1 MANNYWMIVQT
12 EENYKITS
20 DRGFDLVG
28 LTKRQRKRAQRI
40 EPEDRLLLYLGYEK
54 MGSDCLYRIR
64 MF

>member
-40 EPEDRLLLYLGYEK
+40 EPEDRLLFYISGVKKWVET
-54 MGSDCLYRIR
+54 S
-64 MF
+64 

>member
-40 EPEDRLLLYLGYEK
+40 EPEDRLL
-54 MGSDCLYRIR
+54 
-64 MF
+64 F